1 MANCALCEK
10 EAVLCDSHVLPAFAF
25 RWMRER
31 SISGHIRSTDNINVR
46 VQDGLKKPWL
56 CSDCEKLICR
66 EEQAFATNLFHPWQN
81 GPVTVEYGDWLNRFC
96 TSVSWRV
103 LKHCKGLNTDH
114 VYTKTED
121 EMAGLAEQSW
131 RRYLLGQQRG
141 VGKFEQHILPMHII
155 ESSTIPDLPNNINR
169 YLTGGIEMDIVGT
182 SKTMMTFAKLGNFMI
197 FGMISKGR
205 GPWEGSRVNAFHGY
219 IGSKKYVL
227 PKSLLGYIKERA
239 RHSSEALDG
248 MSPKQRAKVDT
259 SIMNNIDGMA
269 DSPHLRAIRA
279 DAEMFG
285 ERAILRRNNE

>member
-1 MANCALCEK
+1 MSMANCALCEK

-56 CSDCEKLICR
+56 CSDCEKLIGR

-81 GPVTVEYGDWLNRFC
+81 KPVTVEYGDWLNRFC
-96 TSVSWRV
+96 T
-103 LKHCKGLNTDH
+103 
-114 VYTKTED
+114 ED
-121 EMAGLAEQSW
+121 EMADLAEQSW
-131 RRYLLGQQRG
+131 RRYLLRQQRG

-259 SIMNNIDGMA
+259 SIINNIDGMA